1 MAATGEFVL
10 APQVSPAFQGAA
22 DVAQRTLFMEEPSA
36 EEFKKLREEMRQ
48 IFLTK

>member
-1 MAATGEFVL
+1 L

-48 IFLTK
+48 IFIVK

>member
-10 APQVSPAFQGAA
+10 APQISPAFPGAS

-48 IFLTK
+48 IFLAK